1 MNQTQ
6 SASVLALPWKLVK
19 TIQTTTY
26 VWVSSWPAFTVDE
39 GLSWFNLIHSK
50 GKPTWNSHI
59 GSGASFDSSWWAH
72 FSCQGWNLCGLSLA
86 FFTDWRVVG
95 DKPLKPFDLTHYKW
109 DRTMKKTFYS
119 PAMPWASHSSWL
131 EILRPNLSALLC
143 LVFFTSVRG
152 ESLLSLRLRTKV
164 VTLRLCLFSKSNRLS
179 LMKRSLT
186 GIGMGDVLS
195 DFQFFACSFLF

>member
-1 MNQTQ
+1 MMNQTQ

-86 FFTDWRVVG
+86 FITDWRVVG

-109 DRTMKKTFYS
+109 DRTMKNLLFPCNAMGIAFKLVGNSSTQFVSITFS
-119 PAMPWASHSSWL
+119 CFFHVCERWIAPKFAFA
-131 EILRPNLSALLC
+131 NQGCNFAAL
-143 LVFFTSVRG
+143 FIF
-152 ESLLSLRLRTKV
+152 
-164 VTLRLCLFSKSNRLS
+164 
-179 LMKRSLT
+179 
-186 GIGMGDVLS
+186 
-195 DFQFFACSFLF
+195 